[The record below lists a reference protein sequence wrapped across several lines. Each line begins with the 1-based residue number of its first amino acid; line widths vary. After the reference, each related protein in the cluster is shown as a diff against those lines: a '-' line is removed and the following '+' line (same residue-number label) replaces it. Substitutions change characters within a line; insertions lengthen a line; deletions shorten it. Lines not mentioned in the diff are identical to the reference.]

1 MCNEICNRNYIS
13 IPFLKLF
20 CIKINTAGLFRV
32 AVYTARNILVT
43 SGVTFKFLFGG
54 SLVENCHYNKSLPT
68 LYALKNTKFN
78 YET

>member
-1 MCNEICNRNYIS
+1 M
-13 IPFLKLF
+13 
-20 CIKINTAGLFRV
+20 

-43 SGVTFKFLFGG
+43 SGETFKFLFGG
-54 SLVENCHYNKSLPT
+54 SLVENCHYNKSQPT